1 MNRYSRKDS
10 SGGDSTIEMMANVQ
24 HNHDQYR
31 DQYHDQYHHNGAQ
44 QEEDTHKEVYA
55 SPYNHY
61 LGSPNNEPRPSVPE
75 NYPELAPHSGLE
87 AVKSDDPNKYGGAGG
102 VFVQKYH
109 DDSPIPVTA
118 TPASDKLLPP
128 APPSDKKPWY
138 QNWTIRILII
148 ALTVII
154 VVAIIVG
161 AVVGTQAGK
170 NDSSNDS
177 PSETET
183 ATGTRT
189 TTTSTPTS
197 TSSPDELKMGVTY
210 NATFTMYG
218 TNDGSGGTNCNVK
231 QTSCAFYSDVSN
243 PDLGRNRTVSYTDLS
258 PAWLRRRCLNQP
270 LQRLGRQRSAP
281 GLRHLLAPRDL

>member
-1 MNRYSRKDS
+1 MNLYSRKDS

-31 DQYHDQYHHNGAQ
+31 DQYHDQYHHNGVQ

-61 LGSPNNEPRPSVPE
+61 LGSPNNEPSPSVPE

-87 AVKSDDPNKYGGAGG
+87 AVKPDDPYKYGGAGG
-102 VFVQKYH
+102 VFIQKYH

-128 APPSDKKPWY
+128 TPPSSSDRKPWY

-161 AVVGTQAGK
+161 AVVGTQASK
-170 NDSSNDS
+170 KDSSNDS

-183 ATGTRT
+183 TTGTRT
-189 TTTSTPTS
+189 TTTSAPTS
-197 TSSPDELKMGVTY
+197 TSSADELKMGVTY

-231 QTSCAFYSDVSN
+231 QTSCAFYSDVSISQAR
-243 PDLGRNRTVSYTDLS
+243 G
-258 PAWLRRRCLNQP
+258 AI
-270 LQRLGRQRSAP
+270 AP
-281 GLRHLLAPRDL
+281 YHILTIP